1 MHDITAKTILLAFS
15 LLIAALMLSFRL
27 QLITN
32 RLEAAE
38 HVLHG
43 VATGEW

>member
-1 MHDITAKTILLAFS
+1 MHDITAKTIILAFS
-15 LLIAALMLSFRL
+15 LLIGALMLSFRF
-27 QLITN
+27 QLITS

-38 HVLHG
+38 HMLHG